1 MIKFQDKAI
10 KADDYCYKSVIT
22 GDKMNKIIEK
32 IKMRY
37 LIIFLFVGL
46 FGLSGCENA
55 TDVNFF
61 SVQDDVELGKG
72 LEQEIRL
79 NQQEYPIYDSYQHT
93 QYVQEILNEII
104 KSSEINYADV
114 FEYKITLI
122 DNDEVVNAF
131 AAPGGYIY
139 VYTGLLK
146 FLDNEATLA
155 GIIAHEVSH
164 AERRHAT
171 QRMTKSYGI
180 SIMLGLILGENPNMW
195 EDLAANLFSGLT
207 LLYNSREDEYEA
219 DEYSFRYLRSTKW
232 YAGGILFFFYK
243 ANDNREASFLEELF
257 LTHPLPT
264 NRIEQM
270 EALVDGGNIPDPSE
284 SNLFSDR
291 YAQFKATLK

>member
-1 MIKFQDKAI
+1 MK
-10 KADDYCYKSVIT
+10 
-22 GDKMNKIIEK
+22 KIIGK
-32 IKMRY
+32 IKTKY
-37 LIIFLFVGL
+37 LIFVTFIGL
-46 FGLSGCENA
+46 FGLTGCENA

-72 LEQEIRL
+72 LDQEIRQ
-79 NQQEYPIYDSYQHT
+79 NPQEYPIYDSYQHT

-104 KSSEINYADV
+104 KSPEIEYAGV

-155 GIIAHEVSH
+155 GIIAHEVAH

-171 QRMTKSYGI
+171 QRMTKAYGI
-180 SIMLGLILGENPNMW
+180 SIMLGLILGENPGMW
-195 EDLAANLFSGLT
+195 EELAANLFSGLS

-219 DEYSFRYLRSTKW
+219 DEYSFKFLKSTKW
-232 YAGGILFFFYK
+232 YPGAILYFFYK
-243 ANDNREASFLEELF
+243 ADDNREAGFLEELF
-257 LTHPLPT
+257 LTHPLT
-264 NRIEQM
+264 ANRIEQM
-270 EALVDGGNIPDPSE
+270 EALVAAGNVPAPSE
-284 SNLFSDR
+284 SNLFADR

>member
-1 MIKFQDKAI
+1 ME
-10 KADDYCYKSVIT
+10 
-22 GDKMNKIIEK
+22 KIILK
-32 IKMRY
+32 IKTKY
-37 LIIFLFVGL
+37 LIFVVFIGL
-46 FGLSGCENA
+46 LGLTGCENA

-72 LEQEIRL
+72 LDQEIKL
-79 NQQEYPIYDSYQHT
+79 NPQEYPIYDSYQHT

-104 KSSEINYADV
+104 ESPEINYADV

-122 DNDEVVNAF
+122 DNDDVVNAF

-155 GIIAHEVSH
+155 GIIAHEVAH

-171 QRMTKSYGI
+171 QRMTKAYGI
-180 SIMLGLILGENPNMW
+180 SIMLGLILGENPSMW
-195 EDLAANLFSGLT
+195 EELAANLFSGLT

-219 DEYSFRYLRSTKW
+219 DEYSFRYLKSTKW
-232 YAGGILFFFYK
+232 YPGAILYFFYK
-243 ANDNREASFLEELF
+243 ADDNREAGFLEELF
-257 LTHPLPT
+257 LTHPLPS

-270 EALVDGGNIPDPSE
+270 EALVAAGNVPDPSE
-284 SNLFSDR
+284 SNLFADR